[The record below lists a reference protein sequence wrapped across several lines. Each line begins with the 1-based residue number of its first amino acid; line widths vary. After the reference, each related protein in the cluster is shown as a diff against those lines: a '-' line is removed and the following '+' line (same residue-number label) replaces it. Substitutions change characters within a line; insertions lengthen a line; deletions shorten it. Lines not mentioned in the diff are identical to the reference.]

1 MLIGAA
7 CSVQFSGDRALMLRL
22 VSIGETDPYNDWI
35 WLTGYVLDTK
45 GLATAKREL
54 YVLRAG
60 LRTQRRTAPERVQP
74 RQSSSRVT
82 AWSSLQLGEPA
93 HP

>member
-1 MLIGAA
+1 MKAGDVVLIGAA

-35 WLTGYVLDTK
+35 WITGYVLDTK

-60 LRTQRRTAPERVQP
+60 LRIRRRTAPASAQP
-74 RQSSSRVT
+74 RRSGSRVM
-82 AWSSLQLGEPA
+82 A
-93 HP
+93 

>member
-35 WLTGYVLDTK
+35 WIAGYVLDTK
-45 GLATAKREL
+45 RLAKAKREV

-60 LRTQRRTAPERVQP
+60 LVVQRRTAPAGVQP
-74 RQSSSRVT
+74 RRSGSRVT
-82 AWSSLQLGEPA
+82 A
-93 HP
+93 